1 MFDRQIFD
9 IKMTDKYL
17 LFFIFLKE
25 KSCLFLYSFGV
36 INMTKEKRIQQVF
49 DSLVN
54 YSMGCARCIII
65 VNNKTKTYECLQR
78 NDCFKSIIS
87 EVGTTEE
94 LYDAL
99 FLSSKRADKA
109 DVCVYKKFE
118 DLSVFER
125 DHYCVNLHAV
135 VDEKEN
141 EFRLLQTRISN
152 DEMSIV
158 ITEQDHIYDSNLIE
172 KEKAD
177 TIQESYLFSMIV
189 DLKEDAC
196 INPNTTEVRSER
208 QDFMDIKYSDWRL
221 MISNMFKEQDQ
232 ILFLRASSAE
242 NVINT
247 LESKPRF
254 HIDLQMMNMQGQYAW
269 SRLSFARMKNF
280 SRENPRFLY
289 TVNDISEE
297 MNQLLRQEGITKA
310 VEEQNEILQRVDE
323 EKTRFFANMSHE
335 FRAPINAIMGM
346 NEVILANSNEDN
358 IREYAGHIKDASR
371 ILLQLVNDVLD
382 FSKIEAGKME
392 IVPIEY
398 ENESLIQNV
407 CNMIKLM
414 AEEKALEFE
423 VKVSDDVPKRLFGD
437 EIRISQI
444 LTNLLTNAVKYTD
457 NGKVILREN
466 IAKDAQ
472 GMDAIEYVVEDTGCG
487 IKPEDMEKL
496 FDTYGRIDIE
506 RNRRVE
512 GTGLGIG
519 IVIGLLEAMNSTLK
533 VESEYGKGS
542 RFSFVLTQNY
552 VETEVLSQSEEN
564 NISDKEVNLCDKK
577 ILLVDDASLNLMVTD
592 VLLNQLGG
600 KADMADNGFDA
611 LKMMEE
617 KEYDI
622 IFLDHNMPDIDG
634 VETLKRARKISDYYK
649 NAVFIALTGNT
660 SSTARDEYMC
670 MGFTDYLEKPICIDK
685 MKEIIQRL
693 L

>member
-1 MFDRQIFD
+1 M
-9 IKMTDKYL
+9 IK
-17 LFFIFLKE
+17 E
-25 KSCLFLYSFGV
+25 
-36 INMTKEKRIQQVF
+36 NRIQQVF
-49 DSLVN
+49 HSLVN
-54 YSMGCARCIII
+54 YSMSSAKCVII
-65 VNNKTKTYECLQR
+65 VNNKTKKYKCLQR
-78 NDCFKSIIS
+78 NECFKSIIV
-87 EVGTTEE
+87 EEGTTEE
-94 LYDAL
+94 LYNAL
-99 FLSSKRADKA
+99 FLNNKKDDKT
-109 DVCVYKKFE
+109 DVGDYKKFKN
-118 DLSVFER
+118 LSVFDR
-125 DHYCVNLHAV
+125 DHYSVNLNV
-135 VDEKEN
+135 VVNDKEY
-141 EFRLLQTRISN
+141 EFRLLQTRIN
-152 DEMSIV
+152 DDEMSIV
-158 ITEQDHIYDSNLIE
+158 IMEQDHIYDSNLIE

-177 TIQESYLFSMIV
+177 IFQESYLFSMIV

-221 MISNMFKEQDQ
+221 MISNMFKEQDR
-232 ILFLRASSAE
+232 ILFLRASSIE

-269 SRLSFARMKNF
+269 SRLDFARMKNF

-289 TVNDISEE
+289 TVKDISEE

-310 VEEQNEILQRVDE
+310 VEEQNKILQHADQER
-323 EKTRFFANMSHE
+323 TRFFANMSHE

-346 NEVILANSNEDN
+346 NEVILANSNEDI

-392 IVPIEY
+392 IVPVEY
-398 ENESLIQNV
+398 ENEALIQNV
-407 CNMIKLM
+407 SNMIKLM
-414 AEEKALEFE
+414 AEEKALKFD
-423 VKVSDDVPKRLFGD
+423 VKISDDVPKRLFGD

-457 NGKVILREN
+457 NGKVILYEN

-519 IVIGLLEAMNSTLK
+519 IVIGLLDAMNSTLK

-552 VETEVLSQSEEN
+552 VETVASSQDVD
-564 NISDKEVNLCDKK
+564 NIILDKEVNLRNKN
-577 ILLVDDASLNLMVTD
+577 ILLVDDALLNRMVAD

-611 LKMMEE
+611 LKMMEK

-622 IFLDHNMPDIDG
+622 VFLDHNMPDIDG
-634 VETLKRARKISDYYK
+634 IETLKRARGISEYYK
-649 NAVFIALTGNT
+649 NTIFIALTGHA

-670 MGFTDYLEKPICIDK
+670 MGFNDYLEKPVSIDK